1 MIKSLKSTAAPERL
15 QPMSPFYMAAPVLLF
30 MPSGGETLIII
41 FAVLL
46 LFGGQKIPELMR
58 GLGQGIR
65 EFNQAR
71 NTIKKSIDEG
81 IRQADREAEEQK
93 RLAEQKAREERAM
106 EN

>member
-1 MIKSLKSTAAPERL
+1 MKLIKSISISE
-15 QPMSPFYMAAPVLLF
+15 QPRQMTSIKMAAPIFLF
-30 MPSGGETLIII
+30 MPSGGEVFIVL
-41 FAVLL
+41 FAILL

-65 EFNQAR
+65 EFNEAK

-81 IRQADREAEEQK
+81 IRQADREREEKQ
-93 RLAEQKAREERAM
+93 RLAEKKAREELQS

>member
-1 MIKSLKSTAAPERL
+1 MIPVH
-15 QPMSPFYMAAPVLLF
+15 MAMPVLLF
-30 MPSGGETLIII
+30 MPSGGETLIIL

-65 EFNQAR
+65 EFNEAKK
-71 NTIKKSIDEG
+71 TIKKSIDEG

-93 RLAEQKAREERAM
+93 RLAEQKAREERRM

>member
-1 MIKSLKSTAAPERL
+1 MIKSIQSISFPRKPLPAIPVRL
-15 QPMSPFYMAAPVLLF
+15 AAPVLLF
-30 MPSGGETLIII
+30 MPSGGETLIIL

-65 EFNQAR
+65 EFNEAKK
-71 NTIKKSIDEG
+71 TIKKSLDEG
-81 IRQADREAEEQK
+81 IRQAEREAEEQK
-93 RLAEQKAREERAM
+93 RLAEQKAREERRM